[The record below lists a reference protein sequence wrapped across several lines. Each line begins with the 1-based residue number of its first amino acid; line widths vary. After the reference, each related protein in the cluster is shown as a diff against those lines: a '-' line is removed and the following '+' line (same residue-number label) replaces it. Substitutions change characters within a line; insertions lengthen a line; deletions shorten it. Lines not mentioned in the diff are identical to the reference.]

1 MAFVTSGGPIVGL
14 DIGSHYIKIVEVKG
28 SRSGPQ
34 ITGIGV
40 LPTPSD
46 AFSGDLIVNP
56 PALGAVLKKAL
67 REAGISTKKCVS
79 AVSGLNSFVMRIISL
94 PKMTEKEL
102 ADTMRWEV
110 ERYAPFPVNEI
121 VKDYKPLLRGDEPE
135 DQQNMNVLLVV
146 AQQQLID
153 THLEAILAAGLEP
166 LAIDAEPLALYRT
179 AKGMPEIDNKNVLF
193 IHSGHRKTDML
204 IYERGL
210 LTIHRTIPLAGE
222 NLTRAIAD
230 YMALPEEQAER
241 HKKQYAEVTG
251 LAGTT
256 GFGFGSDMTGFLGAG
271 ISAEGTE
278 ERGVQPAQ
286 RGINLDQEEGQLD
299 FSLWGIEP
307 EETPSEEQ
315 ASEAEQPSEPTS
327 AQPRVLFTPEE
338 AEGTPAPVVREDE
351 THRLVREAITPVVS
365 DLVQE
370 IRSTV
375 QYFLGRAE
383 GGSLDQIY
391 ISGGTARL
399 KGFQELLE
407 NDLGIPVEVLH
418 PSRCGFQ
425 LVSKALSPG
434 YFEEIGPV
442 LTVALGLA
450 VRDLIP
456 EPVPPSRRSRKGK
469 VLTPGGEPK

>member
-1 MAFVTSGGPIVGL
+1 MAFVTSGGPVIGL
-14 DIGSHYIKIVEVKG
+14 DIGSHFIKIVEVKG

-34 ITGIGV
+34 ITGVGI

-46 AFSGDLIVNP
+46 AFSGDFIVNP
-56 PALGAVLKKAL
+56 PALGAVLRKAL

-153 THLEAILAAGLEP
+153 THLETILSAGLEP
-166 LAIDAEPLALYRT
+166 VAIDAEPLALYRT
-179 AKGMPEIDNKNVLF
+179 AKGIQDIDNKNVLF

-210 LTIHRTIPLAGE
+210 LTVHRTIPLAGE

-230 YMALPEEQAER
+230 YIALPEEQAER

-251 LAGTT
+251 LVGAT
-256 GFGFGSDMTGFLGAG
+256 GFGFGGDMSGFLGTGAP
-271 ISAEGTE
+271 AEEAE
-278 ERGVQPAQ
+278 ESGVQPAQ
-286 RGINLDQEEGQLD
+286 TGINLDQEEGQLD

-307 EETPSEEQ
+307 AETSPEKET
-315 ASEAEQPSEPTS
+315 SEAEQPSEPAP
-327 AQPRVLFTPEE
+327 AQPTELFNPERARGVPAQIGE
-338 AEGTPAPVVREDE
+338 EGE
-351 THRLVREAITPVVS
+351 THRLVREAITPAVS

-375 QYFLGRAE
+375 QYFLGRVE

-391 ISGGTARL
+391 LSGGTARL
-399 KGFQELLE
+399 KGLRELLE
-407 NDLGIPVEVLH
+407 SDLGIPVEVLH

-425 LVSKALSPG
+425 MVSKALSPG
-434 YFEEIGPV
+434 YFEETGPV
-442 LTVALGLA
+442 LTIALGLA
-450 VRDLIP
+450 IRDLIP
-456 EPVPPSRRSRKGK
+456 EPAPPGRRSRKEK
-469 VLTPGGEPK
+469 VLTPGG